1 MGFKFLFHVAA
12 VVLLQILVVAED
24 GAFLALRG
32 SQMERMLEDATTST
46 LNPTSTSTIE
56 ETEEEVV
63 EEVVEEVEEE
73 VVVEADDIIF
83 DDDLVDTN
91 VTDGNVTDG
100 NSTITDDD
108 EVDDAV
114 VVVDDD
120 DEIAFAEGENP
131 LNNGGDVLAQI
142 QILIKSLQRTSSL
155 NRDEEAS
162 TQSTEKKSI
171 FLARQDAIR
180 RTVPNDMYVRN

>member
-12 VVLLQILVVAED
+12 VVLLQIMVAAED

-32 SQMERMLEDATTST
+32 SQMERMLDEDPATTST
-46 LNPTSTSTIE
+46 LNPSSTSTIPD
-56 ETEEEVV
+56 
-63 EEVVEEVEEE
+63 
-73 VVVEADDIIF
+73 VEADDIIF

-91 VTDGNVTDG
+91 VTDGNATDG

-108 EVDDAV
+108 DFV
-114 VVVDDD
+114 VVFDDDD
-120 DEIAFAEGENP
+120 DEIAIGEGENP

-142 QILIKSLQRTSSL
+142 QILIKSLQRSSSL
-155 NRDEEAS
+155 NREDEAS